1 MIICYEPL
9 LYFIVVILIQA
20 RRQYCIGL
28 IGLFIQ
34 LQQAVFRIASK
45 PTQSKLLIDFLY
57 KKPSSLDKSGPRLNI
72 DMSSYPHNKVP
83 WGKKRWVI
91 RSSFLPNGFPYSGK
105 KVIFIFILHL
115 GPDAFTNVNCFL
127 VGLHLRYDMF
137 YKLRYFIASVSQ
149 RCHRFTSMMTSSNGS
164 IFRVTGHL
172 CGKFT
177 GPRWISCTKASDAEL
192 WCLLWSTPE

>member
-28 IGLFIQ
+28 IGLFIH
-34 LQQAVFRIASK
+34 LQQAVFRIGSK

-83 WGKKRWVI
+83 WGKKDESYDRLFSRMDFPIVEKSHIHIHIAFWAL
-91 RSSFLPNGFPYSGK
+91 LPLQ
-105 KVIFIFILHL
+105 I
-115 GPDAFTNVNCFL
+115 
-127 VGLHLRYDMF
+127 
-137 YKLRYFIASVSQ
+137 
-149 RCHRFTSMMTSSNGS
+149 
-164 IFRVTGHL
+164 
-172 CGKFT
+172 
-177 GPRWISCTKASDAEL
+177 
-192 WCLLWSTPE
+192 